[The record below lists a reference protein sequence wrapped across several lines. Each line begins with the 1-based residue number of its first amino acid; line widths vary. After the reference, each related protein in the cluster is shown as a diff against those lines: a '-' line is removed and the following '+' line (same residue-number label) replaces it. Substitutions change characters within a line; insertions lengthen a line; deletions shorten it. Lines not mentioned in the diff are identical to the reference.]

1 VTAETRIPKVNDK
14 KHGQAWYKNPWV
26 YIVVAPLLLSIVGSI
41 VGVLFEYVVAKPV
54 EDQPPIAIV
63 ERLWSLLL
71 RIAPWVIA
79 LVLLLGLIA
88 SVAQDRGR
96 ARWAALWDWITG
108 LRFRSPVTKRKQRW
122 DLARTAAEQRR
133 DLKRLKFDEGYAKRD
148 YEVDAERARV
158 RKPDWEIRPN
168 EHRGQVDYALY
179 NYAFPVNKVRLTA
192 PNEYFDFGGYD
203 PRFPDP
209 FEGQIGGGY
218 SGKYFE
224 GQPTDKG
231 MSEGVDF
238 TVHYVDE
245 NGDPQ
250 KDLVTV
256 KPELLKRAAADDE
269 KAG

>member
-1 VTAETRIPKVNDK
+1 VPAERRIPKVNEKKSDK
-14 KHGQAWYKNPWV
+14 PWYKKSWI
-26 YIVVAPLLLSIVGSI
+26 YIIGLPLLLSIGGSI

-54 EDQPPIAIV
+54 EDQPPTAIF
-63 ERLWSLLL
+63 ERLASLLL
-71 RIAPWVIA
+71 RIAPWVIL
-79 LVLLLGLIA
+79 LVVLLGLIA
-88 SVAQDRGR
+88 SVAQERGR

-108 LRFRSPVTKRKQRW
+108 LKFRSPVTTRKQRR
-122 DLARTAAEQRR
+122 DLARTAAEKQR

-148 YEVDAERARV
+148 HEVAAGRARV
-158 RKPDWEIRPN
+158 RKPDWGIRPN
-168 EHRGQVDYALY
+168 EYRGRVDYALY
-179 NYAFPVNKVRLTA
+179 NYAYPVNKVRLTA
-192 PNEYFDFGGYD
+192 PSEYFDFGGYA

-231 MSEGVDF
+231 MNEGVDF

-250 KDLVTV
+250 EDLVPV

-269 KAG
+269 KVG